1 MYFDRNISEN
11 KDGKKNEG
19 SYLSC
24 VMNVEFYFISVLF
37 LVITEHSAKK
47 DVHSVDIWLYLVIS
61 VFFCLV
67 VVCRDFSRSLSPK

>member
-1 MYFDRNISEN
+1 MRRDLFFAAA
-11 KDGKKNEG
+11 G
-19 SYLSC
+19 LLAA
-24 VMNVEFYFISVLF
+24 ISVLF